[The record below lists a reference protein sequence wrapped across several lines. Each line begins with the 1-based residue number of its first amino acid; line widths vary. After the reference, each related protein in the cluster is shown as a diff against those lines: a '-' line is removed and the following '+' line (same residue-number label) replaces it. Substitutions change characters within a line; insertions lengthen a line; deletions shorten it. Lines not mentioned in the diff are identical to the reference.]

1 MCFKDRGRVEID
13 DLAVKSP
20 FAPPST
26 HMVAY
31 NYLARQWWHMPPLGH
46 LGGRGRCIS
55 EMEASLVYRVSS
67 RTARAIQRNP
77 VSEKK
82 KPTICN
88 PSSRGSDTLS
98 GLWAHQQK
106 IDPQI

>member
-1 MCFKDRGRVEID
+1 MTWQLKV
-13 DLAVKSP
+13 LV
-20 FAPPST
+20 APPST

-67 RTARAIQRNP
+67 RTARAIPRNP
-77 VSEKK
+77 VLKNKTNNNE
-82 KPTICN
+82 I
-88 PSSRGSDTLS
+88 
-98 GLWAHQQK
+98 
-106 IDPQI
+106 

>member
-1 MCFKDRGRVEID
+1 MTWQLKV
-13 DLAVKSP
+13 LV
-20 FAPPST
+20 APPST

-77 VSEKK
+77 VSGKK
-82 KPTICN
+82 KKNPTICN